1 VNDIATVCVGVSFE
15 PSGAV
20 VGPSGAGGIGRGDE
34 DDASEVTQGVDASKS
49 VWIGRQGLSE
59 AGFAEDV
66 VTNGPE
72 VAEGLSQVELADLFG
87 VEPGSGPLM
96 DLFEQGSDEVS
107 DDAVDVETD
116 EGGHVRLHD
125 EGRRR
130 AVGIAVRRRIG
141 QFVKR

>member
-1 VNDIATVCVGVSFE
+1 MSWCLAVPGSHDADGGPTGSNPRFELRGSVIDEQTTGEDSLVGEVNDIATVCVGVSFE

-34 DDASEVTQGVDASKS
+34 DDASEVTQGVDTSKS

-66 VTNGPE
+66 VTDGPE

-87 VEPGSGPLM
+87 EEPGSGPLM
-96 DLFEQGSDEVS
+96 DLFE
-107 DDAVDVETD
+107 
-116 EGGHVRLHD
+116 
-125 EGRRR
+125 
-130 AVGIAVRRRIG
+130 
-141 QFVKR
+141 